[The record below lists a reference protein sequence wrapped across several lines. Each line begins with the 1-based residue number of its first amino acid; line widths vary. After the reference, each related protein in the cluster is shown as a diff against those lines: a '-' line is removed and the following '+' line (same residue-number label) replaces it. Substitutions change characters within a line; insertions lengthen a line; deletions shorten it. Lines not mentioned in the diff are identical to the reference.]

1 MKICNRLAII
11 LFFFLSPIPLAAGN
25 IDLAAGDMYITKG
38 FDLKWTGSMPRDSSW
53 LYLPALE
60 NGLRSIRVK
69 DMDIPSLPKR
79 KFLSLRSFKPEH
91 FTIVTSFAIT
101 QERIHGP
108 VQGIYVK
115 DIGQNW
121 EVYINGHL
129 VRSEVHLDGEG
140 YITSHR
146 NYRDVLIPVN
156 PYTLKQGQNILA
168 LHIIGDPTDV
178 STGLYKNGPYLIGD
192 YESLDEMRSEKI
204 RLVLMFTY
212 LFVGLYHLLL
222 FFYRRTEKFNLAFGV
237 ATLFIFFYFF
247 SRTYSIYLLIPDT
260 NILFR
265 IEFAVLFLILPAGAA
280 FFDLLL
286 FRKVHLFTMIFTGFY
301 VLLALLVV
309 AAPTPFCVD
318 ILRIW
323 QTTALIPLMY
333 ILVNVARNFIADVRT
348 VHGGGEGK
356 RSFAGAA
363 LSVLGGNVSGNL
375 LIGIFVIV
383 LSAAFDIIDAVF
395 LSLDIGLS
403 KYTFL
408 AVVVGMTVILA
419 NRFIYVHRQ
428 IEVLNTDLEEKL
440 HELHSANDQIS
451 LSEARYK
458 ALVEGANDVVFTL
471 DEEWNF
477 ISSNRTME
485 KYLKIKQKEITKW
498 NFLDLVYE
506 GGDDVSMNREI
517 VRETLEEFK
526 REKKPINFR
535 AELTSAFGK
544 EPKVMRIRMQYITI
558 EGKNEIL
565 GMASSEVEDSLLKY
579 FITEKQKY
587 IIENFLITADE
598 VSRRITRNLVRYLE
612 PKSVDLIRLAL
623 REIIINAIE
632 HGNLHIT
639 FEEKSVALI
648 DGDYMELV
656 GVRQND
662 NECRQKKVTVEYS
675 LSPKRVIYLIMDEGE
690 GFDFTGQM
698 NESEE
703 VNARNLPHGRGIT
716 MARNVFDDVQY
727 MEKGNAVQLTKNFSS

>member
-1 MKICNRLAII
+1 MKICNRITVI
-11 LFFFLSPIPLAAGN
+11 LFIFLFSMPLMAGN
-25 IDLAAGDMYITKG
+25 IDLAAGDMYVIKG
-38 FDLKWTGSMPRDSSW
+38 FDLKWTASMPRGPAW
-53 LYLPALE
+53 LHLPASK
-60 NGLRSIRVK
+60 NGLRTVRIRELN
-69 DMDIPSLPKR
+69 IPSLPKR

-91 FTIVTSFAIT
+91 FTIVTSFSISP
-101 QERIHGP
+101 ERIHGP
-108 VQGIYVK
+108 VQGIFVK
-115 DIGQNW
+115 DIGHNW
-121 EVYINGHL
+121 EVYINGRL
-129 VRSEVHLDGEG
+129 IRSEVHLNDEG

-168 LHIIGDPTDV
+168 LHIIGDPTDI
-178 STGLYKNGPYLIGD
+178 STGLYRNGPYLIGD

-222 FFYRRTEKFNLAFGV
+222 FFYRRTEKFNLAFGI

-247 SRTYSIYLLIPDT
+247 SRTYSIYSLIPDT

-265 IEFAVLFLILPAGAA
+265 IEFAVLFLILPAAMA
-280 FFDLLL
+280 FFDFLLL
-286 FRKVHLFTMIFTGFY
+286 HRVHLFSIIVTGFY
-301 VLLALLVV
+301 VLLALIVT

-323 QTTALIPLMY
+323 QATAMLPLIY
-333 ILVNVARNFIADVRT
+333 ILVNVVRYFMADVRT
-348 VHGGGEGK
+348 VHDGGEGK

-363 LSVLGGNVSGNL
+363 FRVLGGNVSGNL
-375 LIGIFVIV
+375 LLSIIIIV
-383 LSAAFDIIDAVF
+383 LSAVFDIIDAVF
-395 LSLDIGLS
+395 LSLDIGVS

-428 IEVLNTDLEEKL
+428 IEVLNTDLEDKL
-440 HELHSANDQIS
+440 HELHRANDQVS

-485 KYLKIKQKEITKW
+485 KYLKINQNEITKW

-506 GGDDVSMNREI
+506 GGDELSMNREI
-517 VRETLEEFK
+517 VRETLEEFR

-535 AELTSAFGK
+535 TELTSAFGK
-544 EPKVMRIRMQYITI
+544 EPKVMRIRMQYIII

-565 GMASSEVEDSLLKY
+565 GLASSEVEDSLLKY

-587 IIENFLITADE
+587 VIENFLITADE
-598 VSRRITRNLVRYLE
+598 VSRRITRNLVRYLD

-623 REIIINAIE
+623 REIVINAIE

-648 DGDYMELV
+648 EGDYMELV
-656 GVRQND
+656 GSRQND
-662 NECRQKKVTVEYS
+662 NECRQKRVTIEYS
-675 LSPKRVIYLIMDEGE
+675 LSPKRVIYLIMDEGQ
-690 GFDFTGQM
+690 GFDHAGQM
-698 NESEE
+698 NESDE
-703 VNARNLPHGRGIT
+703 VNARSLPHGRGIT

-727 MEKGNAVQLTKNFSS
+727 LEKGNAVQLRKNFYS